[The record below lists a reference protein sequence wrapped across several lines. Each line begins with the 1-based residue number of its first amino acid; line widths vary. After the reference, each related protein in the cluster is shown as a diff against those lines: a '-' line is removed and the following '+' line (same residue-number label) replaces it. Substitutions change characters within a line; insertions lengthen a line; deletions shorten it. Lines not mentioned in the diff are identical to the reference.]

1 MNGTLTA
8 QEILELF
15 NKQGGRCAV
24 SGVPLQ
30 GGRCAVSGLPLAALT
45 TADIDEGATVAD
57 GDFVAALASGGITY
71 SPANNNININNNT
84 AAPAAAIAAAIST
97 AIATAATAAT
107 RSAGATR
114 MWTCLKGG
122 HTWEATDAS
131 IVSGCGCGCCPM
143 SPRH

>member
-15 NKQGGRCAV
+15 NK
-24 SGVPLQ
+24 Q

-84 AAPAAAIAAAIST
+84 APAAAIAT
-97 AIATAATAAT
+97 AITTAATAAAT

-131 IVSGCGCGCCPM
+131 IVSGCGCCPM